1 MQPIPDTAP
10 TNITE
15 GPKRVLNPAIGNR
28 RERGRCPRHWGIV
41 LGLSERAIYAR
52 RPSKGIDEGSND
64 PEGDR
69 RTAKGIEGDRGNVDP
84 PRRFSK
90 VVGDPRRSSKG
101 RERSSGCPYG
111 LGRRWRWLSRLYR
124 EREMPIE
131 GQRCRLAVWG

>member
-1 MQPIPDTAP
+1 MREDLRRGSTRDRTISKE
-10 TNITE
+10 IE
-15 GPKRVLNPAIGNR
+15 GDR
-28 RERGRCPRHWGIV
+28 RTV
-41 LGLSERAIYAR
+41 
-52 RPSKGIDEGSND
+52 KGI
-64 PEGDR
+64 EGDR
-69 RTAKGIEGDRGNVDP
+69 RTAKGIEGDRRNVDP